1 MKHKMLAL
9 VGLFVSLGFLLQIL
23 YGCESK
29 DTGADP
35 VTQIKFYVD
44 DSLYD
49 AVIVRSDRFVMPP
62 APKKEGYRFEGWFCD
77 AELSEAFKPERYVCD
92 RARFDIEVYAKFVS
106 TKSEETLPD
115 LFQNFG
121 QTIM

>member
-9 VGLFVSLGFLLQIL
+9 IGLFVSLGFLLQL
-23 YGCESK
+23 YGCGTKEAE
-29 DTGADP
+29 TYP

-44 DSLYD
+44 DALYE

-62 APKKEGYRFEGWFCD
+62 APQKEGYLFEGWFCD

-92 RARFDIEVYAKFVS
+92 RSRFDIEVYAKFVS
-106 TKSEETLPD
+106 AKSEELLPD
-115 LFQNFG
+115 QLQNFG
-121 QTIM
+121 QAIM

>member
-23 YGCESK
+23 YCCESK
-29 DTGADP
+29 DTGTYP

-92 RARFDIEVYAKFVS
+92 RARFDIEVYALYLINI
-106 TKSEETLPD
+106 SEPT
-115 LFQNFG
+115 
-121 QTIM
+121 TRV

>member
-29 DTGADP
+29 DTGTYP

-77 AELSEAFKPERYVCD
+77 KVGFAMRNCPRRSSPNGMYAT
-92 RARFDIEVYAKFVS
+92 ARVSILKFMPNS
-106 TKSEETLPD
+106 
-115 LFQNFG
+115 
-121 QTIM
+121 

>member
-29 DTGADP
+29 DTGTYP

-62 APKKEGYRFEGWFCD
+62 RRPKKKDTVLKVGFAMRNCPRRSSPNGMY
-77 AELSEAFKPERYVCD
+77 AT
-92 RARFDIEVYAKFVS
+92 ARVSILKFMPNS
-106 TKSEETLPD
+106 
-115 LFQNFG
+115 
-121 QTIM
+121 